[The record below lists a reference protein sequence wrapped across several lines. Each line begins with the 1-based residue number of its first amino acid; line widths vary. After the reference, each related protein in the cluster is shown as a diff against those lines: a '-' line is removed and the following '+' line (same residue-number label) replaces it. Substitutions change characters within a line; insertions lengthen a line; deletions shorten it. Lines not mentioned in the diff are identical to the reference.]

1 MYLYH
6 FYNIFLSKS
15 PFMQLV
21 NPAACLLFS
30 INMNKDIMR
39 EITPLTQNDCFT
51 LFSHVRKEFSFPL
64 HYHEEFELNFIMNA
78 KGAKRIVGDSI
89 EVIDDL
95 EMVLIGPNLYH
106 SWFTHQCKNQEI
118 HETTIQ
124 WHKDLF
130 DDKFLFRNQLN
141 FIRSLFERSSRG
153 ISFSKETIRLLKPR
167 LLSLNEKN
175 GFDSVLELMS
185 ILHDLSVS
193 RNMRT
198 LSNASFTDEQFS
210 YNSRRIERAFQ
221 FMNNNFDRSV
231 TLSEVAKLVN
241 MTEVSFSR
249 FIKKRTGNTFIDSLN
264 EIRLGHASKKLIDT
278 THSIA
283 EISYNCG
290 FNNISNFNRIFKK
303 KKGCTPKE
311 FRESFT
317 TGTKVFI

>member
-1 MYLYH
+1 
-6 FYNIFLSKS
+6 
-15 PFMQLV
+15 MQLV
-21 NPAACLLFS
+21 NLPACLLS
-30 INMNKDIMR
+30 IFNMNKDIMR
-39 EITPLTQNDCFT
+39 KITPLTQNDCFII
-51 LFSHVRKEFSFPL
+51 FSEVTKEFSSPL

-95 EMVLIGPNLYH
+95 ELIMIGPNLYH
-106 SWFTHQCKNQEI
+106 SWLPHQCKSQEI
-118 HETTIQ
+118 REITIQ

-130 DDKFLFRNQLN
+130 DNKFLFRNQLN
-141 FIRSLFERSSRG
+141 FIRSLFERSSKG
-153 ISFSKETIRLLKPR
+153 ISFSKEIIRLLAPR

-175 GFDSVLELMS
+175 GFDSVLEIMS

-193 RNMRT
+193 PNMRT
-198 LSNASFTDEQFS
+198 LSNASFTNEQIS

-221 FMNNNFDRSV
+221 FMNRNFDRAV
-231 TLSEVAKLVN
+231 TLKEVAKLVN
-241 MTEVSFSR
+241 MTEASFSR
-249 FIKKRTGNTFIDSLN
+249 FIKKRTGNTFVDSLN

-311 FRESFT
+311 FRGIFT
-317 TGTKVFI
+317 TGPGVFM

>member
-1 MYLYH
+1 
-6 FYNIFLSKS
+6 
-15 PFMQLV
+15 
-21 NPAACLLFS
+21 
-30 INMNKDIMR
+30 MNKDIMR

-51 LFSHVRKEFSFPL
+51 IYTRVKKEFSFPL
-64 HYHEEFELNFIMNA
+64 HYHEEFELNLIMNA

-95 EMVLIGPNLYH
+95 ELALIGPNLYH
-106 SWFTHQCKNQEI
+106 AWFTHQCRSEEI
-118 HETTIQ
+118 KEVTIQ

-130 DDKFLFRNQLN
+130 DDKLLCRNQLN
-141 FIRSLFERSSRG
+141 FIRSMFERAAKG
-153 ISFSKETIRLLKPR
+153 ISFPSEIIRSIMPR

-175 GFDSVLELMS
+175 GFNSVLELMS
-185 ILHDLSVS
+185 ILNDLSIS
-193 RNMRT
+193 SNMRI
-198 LSNASFTDEQFS
+198 LSNASFTNEQFN
-210 YNSRRIERAFQ
+210 YNSRRIEKAFQ
-221 FMNNNFDRSV
+221 YMNHNYDKSV
-231 TLSEVAKLVN
+231 TLSEVARLVN

-317 TGTKVFI
+317 CGIKVFI

>member
-1 MYLYH
+1 
-6 FYNIFLSKS
+6 
-15 PFMQLV
+15 
-21 NPAACLLFS
+21 
-30 INMNKDIMR
+30 MNKDIMR

-51 LFSHVRKEFSFPL
+51 IFSRVKKEFSFPL
-64 HYHEEFELNFIMNA
+64 HYHDEFELNFLVNA
-78 KGAKRIVGDSI
+78 NGAKRIVGDHI
-89 EVIDDL
+89 EVIQDM
-95 EMVLIGPNLYH
+95 EMVLLGPNLYH
-106 SWFTHQCKNQEI
+106 SWFTHHCKTEEI
-118 HETTIQ
+118 REITIQ

-130 DDKFLFRNQLN
+130 DDKFLCRNQLN
-141 FIRSLFERSSRG
+141 FIRAMFERSYRG
-153 ISFSKETIRLLKPR
+153 IAFSRETVQALAPR
-167 LLSLNEKN
+167 LLALNEKN

-185 ILHDLSVS
+185 ILHDLSIS

-198 LSNASFTDEQFS
+198 LSNASFSNEQFS
-210 YNSRRIERAFQ
+210 SNSRRIEKAFQ
-221 FMNNNFDRSV
+221 FMNSNFDRSV
-231 TLSEVAKLVN
+231 SLSEVAKLVN

-249 FIKKRTGNTFIDSLN
+249 FIKKRTGNTFIDTLN

-278 THSIA
+278 THSVS